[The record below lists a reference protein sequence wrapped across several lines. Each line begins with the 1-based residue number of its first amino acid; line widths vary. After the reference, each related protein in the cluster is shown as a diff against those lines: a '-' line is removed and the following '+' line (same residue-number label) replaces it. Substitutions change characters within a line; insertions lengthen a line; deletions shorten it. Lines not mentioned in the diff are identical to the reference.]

1 MNLKKVN
8 KNKICVIYYFYLFDY
23 FMQSNKNI
31 DLDLDI
37 RNYSKEDLFSFFKI
51 SDDFTET
58 DLNEREKEIS
68 IAIMKADGPKYTPE
82 YKFTVLNFVK
92 TVKDILKSNI
102 MGDSLQEK
110 FGHPVIEKIHH
121 EPSRPVPPSA
131 QPNNVGR
138 LMNPHSTHP
147 TFQYMSIPF
156 HSSNGYNTSTTIT
169 NYVFNTKF
177 RDEYFKSISTN
188 STYSFPTIKNVIS
201 VSLAALQF
209 PNVIYTFSDAK
220 NTTQIYIKDDTTAN
234 EAIVVIP
241 DGNYTKA
248 EFPIALEKAINEQV
262 LGVYIPGGP
271 NIFTVEIEPNTIHT
285 VISNSSGTFTLRT
298 ITSDPDILVTDCDEK
313 YDSNFKY
320 DDKNKKLG
328 ISPSYVN
335 NTLGYQIGYR
345 LVEYTGSN
353 IYRSEACYDEV
364 AVDYIYFTM
373 NEFTNVNYIRNTVG
387 VLPSSVIS
395 NNILGVVPVVAP
407 QFSFSYDNGSDY
419 IFKTRN
425 YMAPVDISR
434 INIKLLDSTANILDL
449 HFSDFSFV
457 LQFTCIF
464 DNTIPYVSNAVSV
477 I

>member
-1 MNLKKVN
+1 
-8 KNKICVIYYFYLFDY
+8 
-23 FMQSNKNI
+23 MQSNKNT

-37 RNYSKEDLFSFFKI
+37 RNYSKEDLFAFFKI
-51 SDDFTET
+51 SDDFSEEE
-58 DLNEREKEIS
+58 LNTREKEIS

-110 FGHPVIEKIHH
+110 FGHTVIEKTLH
-121 EPSRPVPPSA
+121 EPPTIKPPSA

-138 LMNPHSTHP
+138 LINPYSNHP

-156 HSSNGYNTSTTIT
+156 QSPNGYNTSTTIT

-201 VSLAALQF
+201 VSLSSLQF

-234 EAIVVIP
+234 EAVVIIP
-241 DGNYTKA
+241 QGNYTKL

-262 LGVYIPGGP
+262 LGVYVPGGP
-271 NIFTVEIEPNTIHT
+271 NIFTVTIEPNTTHT
-285 VISNSSGTFTLRT
+285 VISNSSGTFTMRT
-298 ITSDPDILVTDCDEK
+298 ITEPPDLLVSECDEK
-313 YDSNFKY
+313 YDSKFKY
-320 DDKNKKLG
+320 DDNYKKLG

-353 IYRSEACYDEV
+353 IYISEACYDEI
-364 AVDYIYFTM
+364 ALDYIYFTM

-395 NNILGVVPVVAP
+395 NNILAVVPVVAP

-425 YMAPVDISR
+425 YMAPVDISK
-434 INIKLLDSTANILDL
+434 INIKLLDSTGNILDL

-464 DNTIPYVSNAVSV
+464 DNTIPYLSNAVS
-477 I
+477 II